1 MAFHNGDLGIKLRY
15 EAMMKKEYGEMWE
28 DDLMLMMQMSE
39 HKTGKGWKEY
49 IKEQVIKYK

>member
-15 EAMMKKEYGEMWE
+15 EAMMKKEYGKMWE